1 MKHQSY
7 QQGNLQEGPEDKMSV
22 VRDLPVQRLVRW
34 AEGCSSLGWAD
45 QRMSM
50 ETEFQES
57 VEGLRQAENIHFQ
70 LDFKLRLKYF

>member
-57 VEGLRQAENIHFQ
+57 VEGLRQAENIHF
-70 LDFKLRLKYF
+70 LAGF